1 MNSRIL
7 NLVQAGLLA
16 GTVALFAGC
25 NNKESATPA
34 GTPASRPARGGIASA
49 EKNSFEAVTA
59 KLDTGGNFYMYLSTE
74 QVLGKLSEAIT
85 MYSNLFT
92 QMPAPPDMGREGIAR
107 VFEVIGNIV
116 KDSGVAHISG
126 LGISS
131 IAREEGFYYNKVIVH
146 HYAGENDGVIWS
158 VFGKEAHPLKEL
170 DLLPENTAL
179 AGYGDLD
186 IPLLWKTIQ
195 KELKQLRLPQVDQAL
210 AQLPDQFK
218 AGAGISLD
226 DVLNSLGGG
235 YGVIFTLDESQQV
248 SLPIP
253 TAPLQIPE
261 PALAIFAKVKNDA
274 IYTRIDQLMIGN
286 PMVAKTQLGGV
297 NTISVTIPLPLPIHL
312 RPTLAR
318 VGDYLIL
325 TSSDGLLQEIMA
337 VQSGKKSGYKSTTEF
352 KKLSQGVPSE
362 GNHFSLVSAKLGKTI
377 TQAMQGVLSA
387 QGGAMAAQSKML
399 QEMMA
404 SSNAMT
410 LDYCVGANGPE
421 GWETTG
427 NGNKSIATGAIILPA
442 VAAVAIGAAMVLP
455 ALAKAKAKAQS
466 ISCINNLKQID
477 LAKRMW
483 ASDHNKQATDT
494 PTEQDLLPYLG
505 QNGKFFTCPQDG
517 TYTIGS
523 VGEKPTCSIPGHAL
537 H

>member
-25 NNKESATPA
+25 KPKEAATPT
-34 GTPASRPARGGIASA
+34 GTPPSRPARGGIASA

-74 QVLGKLSEAIT
+74 QVLAKLSEAIT

-92 QMPAPPDMGREGIAR
+92 QMPAPPDARENIAR
-107 VFEVIGNIV
+107 IFEVIGNIV

-131 IAREEGFYYNKVIVH
+131 IAREEGFYYNKFIVH

-158 VFGKEAHPLKEL
+158 AFGKQAHALKEL
-170 DLLPENTAL
+170 DLLPENTAF
-179 AGYGDLD
+179 ASYSDLD
-186 IPLLWKTIQ
+186 IPLLWQTIQ
-195 KELKQLRLPQVDQAL
+195 KELKQLHLPQVDQAL

-226 DVLNSLGGG
+226 NVLNSLGGG

-253 TAPLQIPE
+253 ASPLQIPE

-274 IYTRIDQLMIGN
+274 IYTRISQLMIGN
-286 PMVAKTQLGGV
+286 PMVVKTQLNGV
-297 NTISVTIPLPLPIHL
+297 ETISLAVPPMIPIHL

-318 VGDYLIL
+318 VGDYLFL

-337 VQSGKKSGYKSTTEF
+337 VQSGKKSGYKSTAEF
-352 KKLSQGVPSE
+352 KKLSQGVPNE

-377 TQAMQGVLSA
+377 TQAMQGVMSA
-387 QGGAMAAQSKML
+387 QGGEMGAVVKAMRDL
-399 QEMMA
+399 TTT
-404 SSNAMT
+404 NAMT

-421 GWETTG
+421 GWETVG
-427 NGNKSIATGAIILPA
+427 NGNKSIASGAIILPA

-455 ALAKAKAKAQS
+455 ALAKAKAKAQN

-483 ASDHNKQATDT
+483 ATDNHKNGTDT

-505 QNGKFFTCPQDG
+505 RGPGGQFPKCPQDG

-523 VGEKPTCSIPGHAL
+523 VGEKPTCSVPGHAL
-537 H
+537 P